1 MGITKYEVFLKSAQ
15 LGNFTRAAEELNITQ
30 SGVSHTVAALEKEL
44 GLHLLIRSKGGV
56 TLTADGAALL
66 PYVQALCEEERRVLE
81 KAQELRGLETGT
93 IRIASFTSVAV
104 KWLPKILKGFCD
116 LHPGVEFR
124 LIMTHDDSETER
136 MVMNGEADCGF
147 LCLPAESG
155 VDCELLH
162 RDRWKII
169 LPEGHPLAGAK
180 VFPAEALASET
191 FIQPEEGSDFEVAE
205 ILERLRVRPKQIYT
219 VQGDETILAMVS
231 AGLGVAV
238 MPELMLEECAY
249 PLAACDPE
257 GNFTRE
263 IAVCIKDREAISLS
277 TKRFIEYTKE
287 WVGRTIRS

>member
-44 GLHLLIRSKGGV
+44 GLNLLIRSKGGV

-169 LPEGHPLAGAK
+169 LPEGHTLAGSK
-180 VFPAEALASET
+180 VFPAKALAAET

-287 WVGRTIRS
+287 WVGQTTRS